1 MAGKKVTEMLNDAD
15 EFGSWQMN
23 GMNDNTY
30 QIGTDQTSTL
40 LFSTLEMLR
49 VQDEILRKHNK
60 KINKDFAFLLKN
72 QIRSLPT
79 NEGNELTNYI
89 YQRTGGRKVYSL
101 YKLQNDDSYDQELM
115 TLILEYLKGEE
126 E

>member
-1 MAGKKVTEMLNDAD
+1 MAGKKITEMLNDAD
-15 EFGSWQMN
+15 EFGSRQMN
-23 GMNDNTY
+23 GVNDNTY
-30 QIGTDQTSTL
+30 PIGTDQTSTL

-49 VQDEILRKHNK
+49 VQDDILRKNNK
-60 KINKDFAFLLKN
+60 KTNKDLAFLLKN
-72 QIRSLPT
+72 QVRSLPT
-79 NEGNELTNYI
+79 SEGNELTNYI

-101 YKLQNDDSYDQELM
+101 YKLQNDASYDQELM

>member
-1 MAGKKVTEMLNDAD
+1 MAGKKVTKMLNDAD
-15 EFGSWQMN
+15 EFGSRQMN
-23 GMNDNTY
+23 GVNDNTY
-30 QIGTDQTSTL
+30 PIGTDQTSTL

-49 VQDEILRKHNK
+49 VQDDILRKNNK
-60 KINKDFAFLLKN
+60 KTNKDLAFLLKN
-72 QIRSLPT
+72 QVRSLPT
-79 NEGNELTNYI
+79 SEGNELTNYI

-101 YKLQNDDSYDQELM
+101 YKLQNDASYDQELM

>member
-15 EFGSWQMN
+15 EFGSRQMN
-23 GMNDNTY
+23 GVNDNTY
-30 QIGTDQTSTL
+30 PIGTDQTSTL

-49 VQDEILRKHNK
+49 VQDDILRKNNK
-60 KINKDFAFLLKN
+60 KTNKDLAFLLKN
-72 QIRSLPT
+72 QVRFLPT
-79 NEGNELTNYI
+79 SEGNELTNYI

-101 YKLQNDDSYDQELM
+101 YKLQNDASYDQELM
-115 TLILEYLKGEE
+115 TLILEFLKGEE

>member
-1 MAGKKVTEMLNDAD
+1 MLNDAD
-15 EFGSWQMN
+15 EFGSRQMN
-23 GMNDNTY
+23 GVNDNTY

-49 VQDEILRKHNK
+49 VQDDILRKNNK
-60 KINKDFAFLLKN
+60 KTNKDLAFLLKN
-72 QIRSLPT
+72 QVRSLPT
-79 NEGNELTNYI
+79 SEGNELTNYI

-101 YKLQNDDSYDQELM
+101 YKLQNDASYDQELM

>member
-15 EFGSWQMN
+15 EFGSRQMN
-23 GMNDNTY
+23 GVNDNTY
-30 QIGTDQTSTL
+30 PIGTDQTSTL

-49 VQDEILRKHNK
+49 VQDDILRKNNK
-60 KINKDFAFLLKN
+60 KTNKDLAFLLKN
-72 QIRSLPT
+72 QVRSLPT
-79 NEGNELTNYI
+79 SEGNELTNYI

-101 YKLQNDDSYDQELM
+101 YKLQNDASYDQELM

>member
-15 EFGSWQMN
+15 EFGSRQMN
-23 GMNDNTY
+23 GVNDNTY

-49 VQDEILRKHNK
+49 VQDDILRKNNK
-60 KINKDFAFLLKN
+60 KTNKDLAFLLKN
-72 QIRSLPT
+72 QVRSLPT
-79 NEGNELTNYI
+79 SEGNELTNYI

-101 YKLQNDDSYDQELM
+101 YKLQNDASYDQELM